1 MNENT
6 EIGAKVEAEKDVRVT
21 FNEQLRFRIKTFIL
35 RKPKTLAFKIPFA
48 YFVII
53 LLTVAFSA
61 LVLNRISENDAQQKI
76 NEASLQTITSIQTNV
91 NLMIENV
98 NNYSKMIFSDPNL
111 QNLLRQGNV
120 YANLQMQ
127 SKVSSYL
134 TNLMQAVPIIDSVY
148 IYDNSGHRFSV
159 GTQQWP
165 AFLEA
170 NVKDAPWYEQAL
182 NYKGRYLL
190 RLNGGDSNEKQA
202 GVGAVAENI
211 NNTVYTRADVK
222 ENKLQNSPH
231 HDSANKETIQNVI
244 NKDQGYEQLNREIH
258 ENENTSNMDS
268 KNTND
273 INNSQNVGRPPANGR
288 SLEMET
294 ENETEQGE
302 EKDKENENEKE
313 KEKEKV
319 VSFIRL
325 MRDLDDTSPL
335 GFLVMNIKE
344 KSIAQAYAN
353 LPASD
358 SFQVAILDEHQQI
371 IASNATTNT
380 ATNTMTN
387 AVKNAASTASSS
399 TSLAYTA
406 SSKSTAHTATPTATE
421 SEEAIP
427 SDASSSTAQKQAS
440 MQEILKTNQAK
451 LKQAFQEQP
460 SGVLTLHS
468 GGQEYAVT
476 YRSAGEDQWKYISMS
491 PYRATDTR
499 NTSLVLL
506 AFMLLAVNGSVFFIS
521 SFIISRSVIKPI
533 HKLLRSM
540 QKAPS
545 GNFRKVKVELN
556 SYEFEQLYSGYNQMI
571 EQIEQMLSRIIQE
584 QQTIRRAELNTLQAQ
599 IKPHFLYNTLDSI
612 TSLAMSGMNDK
623 VCEMLEALGSYYRLS
638 VSKGNEVITLREEVE
653 IVRHYLTIQQVRY
666 PGVFE
671 VQYDIDPE
679 CEQVLIPKLVLQ
691 PLVENSLYHGIRA
704 KGSSGIIRIQ
714 AQQSGDSI
722 TLTLTDDGAGMSE
735 EQVQQIQRTEKHN
748 FIRLVHDQ
756 SEPSSFSAPD
766 LTNLA
771 TLSSSFKFSSNPN
784 LASNSNVNQ
793 SFGLWGTMERLRIF
807 YDREDVLNLKS
818 VPGKGTTITIT
829 IPKGDVGSWNH

>member
-1 MNENT
+1 MSRKLNL
-6 EIGAKVEAEKDVRVT
+6 I
-21 FNEQLRFRIKTFIL
+21 LRLREFL
-35 RKPKTLAFKIPFA
+35 QRKPKTLAFKIPFA

-120 YANLQMQ
+120 YSNLQMQ

-190 RLNGGDSNEKQA
+190 RLNGGDSNEKEA

-222 ENKLQNSPH
+222 ENKRQNYPH
-231 HDSANKETIQNVI
+231 HESANKVTSKNS
-244 NKDQGYEQLNREIH
+244 NNNDRGTEQLNSEIH
-258 ENENTSNMDS
+258 ENENTNNMDS
-268 KNTND
+268 KNTNS
-273 INNSQNVGRPPANGR
+273 ITHSQNVGMPPANGR

-294 ENETEQGE
+294 EKETEQG
-302 EKDKENENEKE
+302 KEKE
-313 KEKEKV
+313 KKNESEKQKEKV

-387 AVKNAASTASSS
+387 AVKNADSTVSSS

-440 MQEILKTNQAK
+440 MQDILEANQAK
-451 LKQAFQEQP
+451 LKQAFQEQS

-468 GGQEYAVT
+468 GGQDYAVT

-506 AFMLLAVNGSVFFIS
+506 AFMLLAVNGSVFFVS

-653 IVRHYLTIQQVRY
+653 IVRHYLIIQQVRY

-671 VQYDIDPE
+671 VQYDIDPD

-714 AQQSGDSI
+714 AQQSGDSV
-722 TLTLTDDGAGMSE
+722 TLLLTDDGAGMSE

-756 SEPSSFSAPD
+756 SQPSSFSTCD

-771 TLSSSFKFSSNPN
+771 ALSNAFKSSSNPTP
-784 LASNSNVNQ
+784 ASNSNVNQ

>member
-1 MNENT
+1 M
-6 EIGAKVEAEKDVRVT
+6 
-21 FNEQLRFRIKTFIL
+21 LRIREFMQ

-120 YANLQMQ
+120 YSNLQMQ

-190 RLNGGDSNEKQA
+190 RLNGGDSNEKEA

-211 NNTVYTRADVK
+211 NNTVYTWADVK
-222 ENKLQNSPH
+222 ENKRQNSPNH
-231 HDSANKETIQNVI
+231 EFVNKVTSKNS
-244 NKDQGYEQLNREIH
+244 NNNDQGYEQLNREIH

-273 INNSQNVGRPPANGR
+273 INNSQNVGRTPANGK
-288 SLEMET
+288 SSEMET

-302 EKDKENENEKE
+302 EKDKENENKKE
-313 KEKEKV
+313 KQKEKV

-387 AVKNAASTASSS
+387 AVKNADSTSSS

-406 SSKSTAHTATPTATE
+406 SSKSTAHTATPTTTE

-440 MQEILKTNQAK
+440 MQEILEANQAK

-468 GGQEYAVT
+468 GGQDYAVT

-506 AFMLLAVNGSVFFIS
+506 AFMLLAVNGSVFFVS

-556 SYEFEQLYSGYNQMI
+556 SYEFQQLYSGYNQMI

-584 QQTIRRAELNTLQAQ
+584 QQTIRRVELNTLQAQ

-653 IVRHYLTIQQVRY
+653 IVRHYLIIQQVRY

-671 VQYDIDPE
+671 VQYDIEPD
-679 CEQVLIPKLVLQ
+679 CEQMMIPKLVLQ

-714 AQQSGDSI
+714 AQQSGDSV

-735 EQVQQIQRTEKHN
+735 EQVQQIQCTEKHK
-748 FIRLVHDQ
+748 FLRPVHDQ
-756 SEPSSFSAPD
+756 SQSS
-766 LTNLA
+766 
-771 TLSSSFKFSSNPN
+771 
-784 LASNSNVNQ
+784 SNVNA

>member
-1 MNENT
+1 ML
-6 EIGAKVEAEKDVRVT
+6 KRK
-21 FNEQLRFRIKTFIL
+21 FHLKFHLREFVQ

-120 YANLQMQ
+120 YSNLQTQ

-159 GTQQWP
+159 GTQEWP
-165 AFLEA
+165 TFLEA
-170 NVKDAPWYEQAL
+170 NVQDAPWYEQAL
-182 NYKGRYLL
+182 NYKGRYVL
-190 RLNGGDSNEKQA
+190 RLNGGKNEDD
-202 GVGAVAENI
+202 
-211 NNTVYTRADVK
+211 RP
-222 ENKLQNSPH
+222 NS
-231 HDSANKETIQNVI
+231 S
-244 NKDQGYEQLNREIH
+244 
-258 ENENTSNMDS
+258 
-268 KNTND
+268 
-273 INNSQNVGRPPANGR
+273 NNSGNEPHSEYSRQKSSRFSATV
-288 SLEMET
+288 
-294 ENETEQGE
+294 ENAEE
-302 EKDKENENEKE
+302 EKEEEEN
-313 KEKEKV
+313 V

-325 MRDLDDTSPL
+325 IRDLDDTAPL

-353 LPASD
+353 LSAPD
-358 SFQVAILDEHQQI
+358 SFQVAILDEHLQI
-371 IASNATTNT
+371 IATNSTSDATSNATSNASQNATTNNSI
-380 ATNTMTN
+380 NT
-387 AVKNAASTASSS
+387 ASTASAKYKALTATSGS
-399 TSLAYTA
+399 PASPELKESLASQGFT
-406 SSKSTAHTATPTATE
+406 SGTE
-421 SEEAIP
+421 
-427 SDASSSTAQKQAS
+427 KQTG
-440 MQEILKTNQAK
+440 MREILETNQAK
-451 LKQAFQEQP
+451 LKQAFQEHAFG
-460 SGVLTLHS
+460 SVTLHS
-468 GGQEYAVT
+468 GGQDYAVT

-499 NTSLVLL
+499 NKSLVLL

-545 GNFRKVKVELN
+545 GNFRKVQVELN

-571 EQIEQMLSRIIQE
+571 EQIEQMLRRMIQE

-671 VQYDIDPE
+671 VQYDIDSD
-679 CEQVLIPKLVLQ
+679 CAQVMIPKLVLQ

-704 KGSSGIIRIQ
+704 KGSPGMIRIE
-714 AQQSGDSI
+714 ARLTGDVVI
-722 TLTLTDDGAGMSE
+722 LTLTDDGVGMSE
-735 EQVQQIQRTEKHN
+735 EQVQQIQ
-748 FIRLVHDQ
+748 
-756 SEPSSFSAPD
+756 
-766 LTNLA
+766 LTALN
-771 TLSSSFKFSSNPN
+771 K
-784 LASNSNVNQ
+784 ASRPTANMNT

-807 YDREDVLNLKS
+807 YDREDGLQLES
-818 VPGKGTTITIT
+818 VIGKGTTITIT
-829 IPKGDVGSWNH
+829 IPKGEAASWNNNF

>member
-1 MNENT
+1 MSRKLNL
-6 EIGAKVEAEKDVRVT
+6 I
-21 FNEQLRFRIKTFIL
+21 LRLREFL
-35 RKPKTLAFKIPFA
+35 QRKPKTLAFKIPFA

-61 LVLNRISENDAQQKI
+61 LVLNRISENDAQEKI

-120 YANLQMQ
+120 YSNLQMQ

-202 GVGAVAENI
+202 GVGAVAENM

-222 ENKLQNSPH
+222 ENKRQNSPNH
-231 HDSANKETIQNVI
+231 EFVNKVTSKNS
-244 NKDQGYEQLNREIH
+244 NNNDRGTEQLNREIH
-258 ENENTSNMDS
+258 ENENTNNMDS

-273 INNSQNVGRPPANGR
+273 INNSQNVGMPPANGR

-294 ENETEQGE
+294 EKETEQGK
-302 EKDKENENEKE
+302 EKEKKNENEKQ
-313 KEKEKV
+313 KEKV

-387 AVKNAASTASSS
+387 AVKKAASTASS

-406 SSKSTAHTATPTATE
+406 SSKSTAHTATPTTTE

-468 GGQEYAVT
+468 GGQDYAVT

-653 IVRHYLTIQQVRY
+653 IVRHYLSIQQVRY

-671 VQYDIDPE
+671 VQYDIDPD
-679 CEQVLIPKLVLQ
+679 CEQVIIPKLVLQ

-704 KGSSGIIRIQ
+704 KSSSGIIRIQ
-714 AQQSGDSI
+714 AQQSGDSV
-722 TLTLTDDGAGMSE
+722 TLTLTDDGVGMSE

-771 TLSSSFKFSSNPN
+771 TPAINF
-784 LASNSNVNQ
+784 NVNA

-807 YDREDVLNLKS
+807 YDREDVLKLES
-818 VPGKGTTITIT
+818 VPGKGTIITIT

>member
-1 MNENT
+1 M
-6 EIGAKVEAEKDVRVT
+6 
-21 FNEQLRFRIKTFIL
+21 LRLREFMQ

-120 YANLQMQ
+120 YSNLQMQ

-190 RLNGGDSNEKQA
+190 RLNGGDSNEKEA
-202 GVGAVAENI
+202 GAGAVAENI

-222 ENKLQNSPH
+222 ENKRQNSPNH
-231 HDSANKETIQNVI
+231 EFVNKVTSKNS
-244 NKDQGYEQLNREIH
+244 NNNDQGYEQLNREIH

-273 INNSQNVGRPPANGR
+273 ITHSQNVGRPPANGR

-294 ENETEQGE
+294 EKDTGQG
-302 EKDKENENEKE
+302 KKKEN
-313 KEKEKV
+313 EKEKV

-371 IASNATTNT
+371 ITS
-380 ATNTMTN
+380 
-387 AVKNAASTASSS
+387 NAASTASSS

-406 SSKSTAHTATPTATE
+406 SSKSTAHIATQGSAA
-421 SEEAIP
+421 SEEVIT

-440 MQEILKTNQAK
+440 LQDILEANQAK
-451 LKQAFQEQP
+451 LKQAFQEEP

-468 GGQEYAVT
+468 GGQDYAVT

-671 VQYDIDPE
+671 VRYDIDPD

-714 AQQSGDSI
+714 AQQTGDSV

-735 EQVQQIQRTEKHN
+735 DQMQQIQRTEKHK
-748 FIRLVHDQ
+748 FLRPVHDQ
-756 SEPSSFSAPD
+756 SE
-766 LTNLA
+766 
-771 TLSSSFKFSSNPN
+771 
-784 LASNSNVNQ
+784 SNSNVNA

-807 YDREDVLNLKS
+807 YDREDVLNLES
-818 VPGKGTTITIT
+818 VPGKGTSITIT
-829 IPKGDVGSWNH
+829 IPKGDVGSWNR

>member
-1 MNENT
+1 MRR
-6 EIGAKVEAEKDVRVT
+6 KL
-21 FNEQLRFRIKTFIL
+21 QLKFHWRELIL
-35 RKPKTLAFKIPFA
+35 RKPRTLAFKIPFA
-48 YFVII
+48 YFVVI
-53 LLTVAFSA
+53 LVTVAFSA

-91 NLMIENV
+91 NLMMENV

-120 YANLQMQ
+120 YSNLQTQ

-170 NVKDAPWYEQAL
+170 KVEDASWYEQAL
-182 NYKGRYLL
+182 KYKGRYLL
-190 RLNGGDSNEKQA
+190 RLNGGDNDNDDDKIE
-202 GVGAVAENI
+202 AE
-211 NNTVYTRADVK
+211 VVPEDSPSHEYT
-222 ENKLQNSPH
+222 
-231 HDSANKETIQNVI
+231 NKETSRSLGN
-244 NKDQGYEQLNREIH
+244 NDQDNEQRDRNHH
-258 ENENTSNMDS
+258 ES
-268 KNTND
+268 
-273 INNSQNVGRPPANGR
+273 NSQNIGSINIQKENGPPAFGTNA
-288 SLEMET
+288 
-294 ENETEQGE
+294 EQEKGE
-302 EKDKENENEKE
+302 EKNNE

-358 SFQVAILDEHQQI
+358 SFQVAILDEHQRV
-371 IASNATTNT
+371 IATNAAANVARNT
-380 ATNTMTN
+380 ATNTPST
-387 AVKNAASTASSS
+387 AVASKSTVPPALTSSIQSTSSPASAELFASSASTA
-399 TSLAYTA
+399 A
-406 SSKSTAHTATPTATE
+406 
-421 SEEAIP
+421 
-427 SDASSSTAQKQAS
+427 AQKQAG
-440 MQEILKTNQAK
+440 MQEILQANQAR
-451 LKQAFQEQP
+451 LSQAFQEQP
-460 SGVLTLHS
+460 TGVVTLHS
-468 GGQEYAVT
+468 GGLDYAVT
-476 YRSAGEDQWKYISMS
+476 YLSAGEDQWKYISMS

-499 NTSLVLL
+499 NKSLVLL
-506 AFMLLAVNGSVFFIS
+506 ALMLLGVNGSVFFIS

-556 SYEFEQLYSGYNQMI
+556 SSEFEQLYSGYNQMI
-571 EQIEQMLSRIIQE
+571 EQIEQMLKRIIQE
-584 QQTIRRAELNTLQAQ
+584 QQTIRRVELNTLQAQ

-638 VSKGNEVITLREEVE
+638 VSKGNEVITLHEEVE

-666 PGVFE
+666 PGIFE
-671 VQYDIDPE
+671 VKYDIAPD
-679 CEQVLIPKLVLQ
+679 CERVMMPKLVLQ

-704 KGSSGIIRIQ
+704 KGSPGIIRIQ
-714 AQQSGDSI
+714 ARQSADAVI
-722 TLTLTDDGAGMSE
+722 VTLTDDGVGMSV
-735 EQVQQIQRTEKHN
+735 EQVQQIQHSEQHNSVWPMPKPPHSSTMIVRDLSHDLHPIDSRNDLTVLNAPFAPENLKKLNFQSNLANCGKDSSSIRT
-748 FIRLVHDQ
+748 
-756 SEPSSFSAPD
+756 SFASTSAPTSD
-766 LTNLA
+766 V
-771 TLSSSFKFSSNPN
+771 
-784 LASNSNVNQ
+784 NVNA

-807 YDREDVLNLKS
+807 YDREDVMKLES
-818 VPGKGTTITIT
+818 EPGKGTTITIT
-829 IPKGDVGSWNH
+829 IPRGEGASWNY

>member
-1 MNENT
+1 MRR
-6 EIGAKVEAEKDVRVT
+6 KL
-21 FNEQLRFRIKTFIL
+21 QLKFHWREL
-35 RKPKTLAFKIPFA
+35 MQRKPRTLAFKIPFA

-91 NLMIENV
+91 NLMMENV

-120 YANLQMQ
+120 YSNLQIQ
-127 SKVSSYL
+127 SKVSAYL

-170 NVKDAPWYEQAL
+170 KVEDAPWYEQAL
-182 NYKGRYLL
+182 KYKGRYLL
-190 RLNGGDSNEKQA
+190 RLNGGDSSEYE
-202 GVGAVAENI
+202 VESV
-211 NNTVYTRADVK
+211 TV
-222 ENKLQNSPH
+222 
-231 HDSANKETIQNVI
+231 ANKETDRSPN
-244 NKDQGYEQLNREIH
+244 NNDQGIGQPDQNNRDNNSRNIGENSSPKGNGPPTVGMNAEQEYEQEKDNQQ
-258 ENENTSNMDS
+258 ENERDA
-268 KNTND
+268 
-273 INNSQNVGRPPANGR
+273 GR
-288 SLEMET
+288 EV
-294 ENETEQGE
+294 
-302 EKDKENENEKE
+302 DKERI
-313 KEKEKV
+313 

-358 SFQVAILDEHQQI
+358 SFQVAILDEHQRV
-371 IASNATTNT
+371 IATNAATNVARNT
-380 ATNTMTN
+380 ATNT
-387 AVKNAASTASSS
+387 ASTAVASKSAVPSALTSSIQS
-399 TSLAYTA
+399 TSSPA
-406 SSKSTAHTATPTATE
+406 SAESFASPASTAA
-421 SEEAIP
+421 
-427 SDASSSTAQKQAS
+427 AQKQAG
-440 MQEILKTNQAK
+440 MQEILQANQAR
-451 LKQAFQEQP
+451 LSQAFQEQP
-460 SGVLTLHS
+460 SGVVTLHS
-468 GGQEYAVT
+468 GGQDYAVT
-476 YRSAGEDQWKYISMS
+476 YLSAGENQWKYISMS

-499 NTSLVLL
+499 NKSLVLL
-506 AFMLLAVNGSVFFIS
+506 ALMLLAVNGSVFFIS

-556 SYEFEQLYSGYNQMI
+556 SSEFEQLYSGYNQMI
-571 EQIEQMLSRIIQE
+571 EQIEQMLKRIIQE

-638 VSKGNEVITLREEVE
+638 VSKGNEVIPLHEEVE

-671 VQYDIDPE
+671 VQYDIDPD
-679 CEQVLIPKLVLQ
+679 CERVMMPKLVLQ

-704 KGSSGIIRIQ
+704 KGSPGMMRIQ
-714 AQQSGDSI
+714 ARQSADAV
-722 TLTLTDDGAGMSE
+722 TLTLTDDGVGMSG
-735 EQVQQIQRTEKHN
+735 EQLQQIQRSEKQKS
-748 FIRLVHDQ
+748 FWPMLKPSQ
-756 SEPSSFSAPD
+756 SGTNSSIQASSVSTSASKSD
-766 LTNLA
+766 A
-771 TLSSSFKFSSNPN
+771 
-784 LASNSNVNQ
+784 NVNA
-793 SFGLWGTMERLRIF
+793 SFGLWGTMERLRIY
-807 YDREDVLNLKS
+807 YDREDVMKLES
-818 VPGKGTTITIT
+818 EPGKGTTITIT
-829 IPKGDVGSWNH
+829 IPKGEGAPWNH

>member
-1 MNENT
+1 MSRKLNLM
-6 EIGAKVEAEKDVRVT
+6 
-21 FNEQLRFRIKTFIL
+21 LRLREFMQ

-120 YANLQMQ
+120 YSNLQMQ

-190 RLNGGDSNEKQA
+190 RLNGGEGNEKEA
-202 GVGAVAENI
+202 GVGAVAENM
-211 NNTVYTRADVK
+211 NNTAYKQADVK
-222 ENKLQNSPH
+222 ENKRQNAPNHEFASQVTSKNSNNNDQGNEQSNRENH
-231 HDSANKETIQNVI
+231 ENNNSMDSENI
-244 NKDQGYEQLNREIH
+244 NKITH
-258 ENENTSNMDS
+258 
-268 KNTND
+268 
-273 INNSQNVGRPPANGR
+273 SQYVGRPLANDR
-288 SLEMET
+288 HLEMEIEKDT
-294 ENETEQGE
+294 GQGKETEQG
-302 EKDKENENEKE
+302 KE

-358 SFQVAILDEHQQI
+358 SFQVAILDEHLQI
-371 IASNATTNT
+371 IASNATTDT
-380 ATNTMTN
+380 ATNTMRN
-387 AVKNAASTASSS
+387 AVKNAASTASS
-399 TSLAYTA
+399 TSLAYTI

-421 SEEAIP
+421 LEEAIP
-427 SDASSSTAQKQAS
+427 SDTSSSTAQKQAS
-440 MQEILKTNQAK
+440 MQEILAANRAK

-468 GGQEYAVT
+468 GGQDYAVT

-506 AFMLLAVNGSVFFIS
+506 AFMLLAVNGSVFFVS

-638 VSKGNEVITLREEVE
+638 VSKGNEVITLGEEVE

-671 VQYDIDPE
+671 VKYDIDPD

-714 AQQSGDSI
+714 AQQSGESI

-748 FIRLVHDQ
+748 FIRPVQEQ
-756 SEPSSFSAPD
+756 SE
-766 LTNLA
+766 
-771 TLSSSFKFSSNPN
+771 
-784 LASNSNVNQ
+784 SNSNVNA

-807 YDREDVLNLKS
+807 YDRKDVLNLKS
-818 VPGKGTTITIT
+818 VVGKGTTITIT
-829 IPKGDVGSWNH
+829 IPKGDVGTWDH

>member
-1 MNENT
+1 
-6 EIGAKVEAEKDVRVT
+6 
-21 FNEQLRFRIKTFIL
+21 
-35 RKPKTLAFKIPFA
+35 
-48 YFVII
+48 
-53 LLTVAFSA
+53 
-61 LVLNRISENDAQQKI
+61 
-76 NEASLQTITSIQTNV
+76 
-91 NLMIENV
+91 
-98 NNYSKMIFSDPNL
+98 
-111 QNLLRQGNV
+111 
-120 YANLQMQ
+120 
-127 SKVSSYL
+127 
-134 TNLMQAVPIIDSVY
+134 
-148 IYDNSGHRFSV
+148 
-159 GTQQWP
+159 
-165 AFLEA
+165 
-170 NVKDAPWYEQAL
+170 
-182 NYKGRYLL
+182 
-190 RLNGGDSNEKQA
+190 
-202 GVGAVAENI
+202 
-211 NNTVYTRADVK
+211 
-222 ENKLQNSPH
+222 
-231 HDSANKETIQNVI
+231 
-244 NKDQGYEQLNREIH
+244 
-258 ENENTSNMDS
+258 
-268 KNTND
+268 
-273 INNSQNVGRPPANGR
+273 
-288 SLEMET
+288 
-294 ENETEQGE
+294 
-302 EKDKENENEKE
+302 
-313 KEKEKV
+313 
-319 VSFIRL
+319 
-325 MRDLDDTSPL
+325 
-335 GFLVMNIKE
+335 MNIKE

-387 AVKNAASTASSS
+387 AVKKAASTASS

-406 SSKSTAHTATPTATE
+406 SSKSTAHTATPTTTE

-468 GGQEYAVT
+468 GGQDYAVT

-653 IVRHYLTIQQVRY
+653 IVRHYLSIQQVRY

-671 VQYDIDPE
+671 VQYDIDPD
-679 CEQVLIPKLVLQ
+679 CEQVIIPKLVLQ

-704 KGSSGIIRIQ
+704 KSSSGIIRIQ
-714 AQQSGDSI
+714 AQQSGDSV
-722 TLTLTDDGAGMSE
+722 TLTLTDDGVGMSE

-771 TLSSSFKFSSNPN
+771 TPAINF
-784 LASNSNVNQ
+784 NVNA

-807 YDREDVLNLKS
+807 YDREDVLKLES
-818 VPGKGTTITIT
+818 VPGKGTIITIT

>member
-1 MNENT
+1 M
-6 EIGAKVEAEKDVRVT
+6 
-21 FNEQLRFRIKTFIL
+21 LRLREFVQ

-120 YANLQMQ
+120 YSNLQMQ

-231 HDSANKETIQNVI
+231 HDSANKETIQNMI

-273 INNSQNVGRPPANGR
+273 ITHSQNVGRPPANGR

-294 ENETEQGE
+294 EKDTGQG
-302 EKDKENENEKE
+302 KKKENE

-371 IASNATTNT
+371 ITS
-380 ATNTMTN
+380 
-387 AVKNAASTASSS
+387 NAASTASSS

-406 SSKSTAHTATPTATE
+406 SSKSTAHIATQGSAA
-421 SEEAIP
+421 SEEVIT

-440 MQEILKTNQAK
+440 LQDILEANQAK
-451 LKQAFQEQP
+451 LKQAFQEEP

-468 GGQEYAVT
+468 GGQDYAVT

-671 VQYDIDPE
+671 VRYDIDPD

-714 AQQSGDSI
+714 AQQTGDSV

-735 EQVQQIQRTEKHN
+735 DQMQQIQRTEKHK
-748 FIRLVHDQ
+748 FLRPVHDQ
-756 SEPSSFSAPD
+756 SQPSSFSTRD

-771 TLSSSFKFSSNPN
+771 TLSNAFKSSSNPTP
-784 LASNSNVNQ
+784 ASNSNVNA

-829 IPKGDVGSWNH
+829 IPKGDVGSWNR

>member
-1 MNENT
+1 MLKRKINLNF
-6 EIGAKVEAEKDVRVT
+6 R
-21 FNEQLRFRIKTFIL
+21 LREL
-35 RKPKTLAFKIPFA
+35 MQRKPKTLAFKIPFA
-48 YFVII
+48 YFVVI

-91 NLMIENV
+91 YLMIENV

-120 YANLQMQ
+120 YSNLQTQ
-127 SKVSSYL
+127 SKVSAYL

-159 GTQQWP
+159 GTQEWP

-190 RLNGGDSNEKQA
+190 RLNGGENEDKRENSNIPA
-202 GVGAVAENI
+202 TGEN
-211 NNTVYTRADVK
+211 TEK
-222 ENKLQNSPH
+222 EN
-231 HDSANKETIQNVI
+231 
-244 NKDQGYEQLNREIH
+244 
-258 ENENTSNMDS
+258 
-268 KNTND
+268 
-273 INNSQNVGRPPANGR
+273 
-288 SLEMET
+288 
-294 ENETEQGE
+294 
-302 EKDKENENEKE
+302 
-313 KEKEKV
+313 V

-344 KSIAQAYAN
+344 KSIAQAYVN
-353 LPASD
+353 LSAPD
-358 SFQVAILDEHQQI
+358 SFQVAILDEHLQV
-371 IASNATTNT
+371 IASNA
-380 ATNTMTN
+380 
-387 AVKNAASTASSS
+387 ASTKSEASM
-399 TSLAYTA
+399 
-406 SSKSTAHTATPTATE
+406 
-421 SEEAIP
+421 SEF
-427 SDASSSTAQKQAS
+427 QKQAG
-440 MQEILKTNQAK
+440 MQEILQANQAR
-451 LKQAFQEQP
+451 LSQAFQEQP
-460 SGVLTLHS
+460 SGVVTLHS
-468 GGQEYAVT
+468 GGQDYAVT
-476 YRSAGEDQWKYISMS
+476 YLSAGEDQWKYVSMS

-499 NTSLVLL
+499 NKSLVLL
-506 AFMLLAVNGSVFFIS
+506 ALMLLAVNGSVFFIS

-556 SYEFEQLYSGYNQMI
+556 SSEFEQLYSGYNQMI
-571 EQIEQMLSRIIQE
+571 EQIEQMLKRIIQE

-638 VSKGNEVITLREEVE
+638 VSKGNEVITLHEEVE

-671 VQYDIDPE
+671 VQYDIDPD
-679 CEQVLIPKLVLQ
+679 CERVMMPKLVLQ

-704 KGSSGIIRIQ
+704 KGSPGMMRIQ
-714 AQQSGDSI
+714 ARQSADAV
-722 TLTLTDDGAGMSE
+722 TLTLTDDGVGMSG
-735 EQVQQIQRTEKHN
+735 EQLQQIQRSEKQKS
-748 FIRLVHDQ
+748 FWPMLKPSQ
-756 SEPSSFSAPD
+756 SGTNSSIQASSVSTSASKSD
-766 LTNLA
+766 V
-771 TLSSSFKFSSNPN
+771 
-784 LASNSNVNQ
+784 NVNA
-793 SFGLWGTMERLRIF
+793 SFGLWGTMERLRIY
-807 YDREDVLNLKS
+807 YDREDVMRLES
-818 VPGKGTTITIT
+818 EPGKGTTITIT
-829 IPKGDVGSWNH
+829 IPKGEGAPWNH

>member
-1 MNENT
+1 MEGLMLKRKINLNF
-6 EIGAKVEAEKDVRVT
+6 R
-21 FNEQLRFRIKTFIL
+21 LREL
-35 RKPKTLAFKIPFA
+35 MQRKPKTLAFKIPFA
-48 YFVII
+48 YFVVI

-91 NLMIENV
+91 YLMIENV

-120 YANLQMQ
+120 YSNLQTQ
-127 SKVSSYL
+127 SKVSAYL

-159 GTQQWP
+159 GTQEWP

-190 RLNGGDSNEKQA
+190 RLNGGENEDKRENSNIPA
-202 GVGAVAENI
+202 TGEN
-211 NNTVYTRADVK
+211 TEK
-222 ENKLQNSPH
+222 EN
-231 HDSANKETIQNVI
+231 
-244 NKDQGYEQLNREIH
+244 
-258 ENENTSNMDS
+258 
-268 KNTND
+268 
-273 INNSQNVGRPPANGR
+273 
-288 SLEMET
+288 
-294 ENETEQGE
+294 
-302 EKDKENENEKE
+302 
-313 KEKEKV
+313 V

-344 KSIAQAYAN
+344 KSIAQAYVN
-353 LPASD
+353 LSAPD
-358 SFQVAILDEHQQI
+358 SFQVAILDEHLQV
-371 IASNATTNT
+371 IAT
-380 ATNTMTN
+380 
-387 AVKNAASTASSS
+387 NAASTKSEASM
-399 TSLAYTA
+399 
-406 SSKSTAHTATPTATE
+406 
-421 SEEAIP
+421 SEF
-427 SDASSSTAQKQAS
+427 QKQAG
-440 MQEILKTNQAK
+440 MQEILQANQAR
-451 LKQAFQEQP
+451 LSQAFQEQP
-460 SGVLTLHS
+460 SGVVTLHS
-468 GGQEYAVT
+468 GGQDYAVT
-476 YRSAGEDQWKYISMS
+476 YLSAGEDQWKYVSMS

-499 NTSLVLL
+499 NKSLVLL
-506 AFMLLAVNGSVFFIS
+506 ALMLLAVNGSVFFIS

-556 SYEFEQLYSGYNQMI
+556 SSEFEQLYSGYNQMI
-571 EQIEQMLSRIIQE
+571 EQIEQMLKRIIQE

-638 VSKGNEVITLREEVE
+638 VSKGNEVITLHEEVE

-671 VQYDIDPE
+671 VQYDIDPD
-679 CEQVLIPKLVLQ
+679 CERVMMPKLVLQ

-704 KGSSGIIRIQ
+704 KGSPGMMRIQ
-714 AQQSGDSI
+714 ARQSADAV
-722 TLTLTDDGAGMSE
+722 TLTLTDDGVGMSG
-735 EQVQQIQRTEKHN
+735 EQLQQIQRSEKQKS
-748 FIRLVHDQ
+748 FWPMLKPSQ
-756 SEPSSFSAPD
+756 SGTNSSIQASSVSTSASKSD
-766 LTNLA
+766 V
-771 TLSSSFKFSSNPN
+771 
-784 LASNSNVNQ
+784 NVNA
-793 SFGLWGTMERLRIF
+793 SFGLWGTMERLRIY
-807 YDREDVLNLKS
+807 YDREDVMRLES
-818 VPGKGTTITIT
+818 EPGKGTTITIT
-829 IPKGDVGSWNH
+829 IPKGEGAPWNH

>member
-1 MNENT
+1 M
-6 EIGAKVEAEKDVRVT
+6 
-21 FNEQLRFRIKTFIL
+21 Q
-35 RKPKTLAFKIPFA
+35 RKPRTLAFKIPFA

-91 NLMIENV
+91 NLMMENV

-120 YANLQMQ
+120 YSNLQTQ
-127 SKVSSYL
+127 SKVSAYL

-159 GTQQWP
+159 GTQEWP

-182 NYKGRYLL
+182 KYKGRYLL
-190 RLNGGDSNEKQA
+190 RLNGGDSSENE
-202 GVGAVAENI
+202 VESVTVADKETNRSSKNNDRGIVQPGRSNRDNNSGNIGENSSP
-211 NNTVYTRADVK
+211 K
-222 ENKLQNSPH
+222 GNSPP
-231 HDSANKETIQNVI
+231 AVGMNA
-244 NKDQGYEQLNREIH
+244 EQE
-258 ENENTSNMDS
+258 D
-268 KNTND
+268 
-273 INNSQNVGRPPANGR
+273 
-288 SLEMET
+288 
-294 ENETEQGE
+294 
-302 EKDKENENEKE
+302 DKERI
-313 KEKEKV
+313 

-358 SFQVAILDEHQQI
+358 SFQVAILDEHQRV
-371 IASNATTNT
+371 IATNAATNLAGNT
-380 ATNTMTN
+380 ATNT
-387 AVKNAASTASSS
+387 ASQASTA
-399 TSLAYTA
+399 A
-406 SSKSTAHTATPTATE
+406 
-421 SEEAIP
+421 
-427 SDASSSTAQKQAS
+427 AQKQAG
-440 MQEILKTNQAK
+440 MQEILQANQAR
-451 LKQAFQEQP
+451 LSQAFQEQP
-460 SGVLTLHS
+460 SGVVTLHS
-468 GGQEYAVT
+468 GGQDYAVT
-476 YRSAGEDQWKYISMS
+476 YLSAGGNQWKYISMS

-499 NTSLVLL
+499 NKSLVLL
-506 AFMLLAVNGSVFFIS
+506 ALMLLAVNGSVFFIS

-556 SYEFEQLYSGYNQMI
+556 SSEFEQLYSGYNQMI
-571 EQIEQMLSRIIQE
+571 EQIEQMLKRIIQE

-612 TSLAMSGMNDK
+612 TSLAMSGLNDK

-638 VSKGNEVITLREEVE
+638 VSKGNEVITLHEEVE

-671 VQYDIDPE
+671 VQYDIDPG
-679 CEQVLIPKLVLQ
+679 CERVMIPKLVLQ

-704 KGSSGIIRIQ
+704 KGSSGMIRIQ
-714 AQQSGDSI
+714 ARQSADAV
-722 TLTLTDDGAGMSE
+722 TLTLTDDGVGMSE
-735 EQVQQIQRTEKHN
+735 EQMQQIQRSEKQRS
-748 FIRLVHDQ
+748 FWPMLKPSQ
-756 SEPSSFSAPD
+756 SGTNSSIQDSSVSTSASKSD
-766 LTNLA
+766 A
-771 TLSSSFKFSSNPN
+771 
-784 LASNSNVNQ
+784 NVNA
-793 SFGLWGTMERLRIF
+793 SFGLWGTMERLRIY
-807 YDREDVLNLKS
+807 YDREDVMKLES
-818 VPGKGTTITIT
+818 ESGKGTTITIT
-829 IPKGDVGSWNH
+829 IPKGEGAPWNH

>member
-1 MNENT
+1 M
-6 EIGAKVEAEKDVRVT
+6 
-21 FNEQLRFRIKTFIL
+21 Q
-35 RKPKTLAFKIPFA
+35 RKPRTLAFKIPFA

-91 NLMIENV
+91 NLMMENV

-120 YANLQMQ
+120 YSNLQTQ
-127 SKVSSYL
+127 SKVSAYL

-170 NVKDAPWYEQAL
+170 KVEDAPWYEQAL
-182 NYKGRYLL
+182 KYKGRYLL
-190 RLNGGDSNEKQA
+190 RLNGGDSSENEVESVTVADKETNRSSKNNDQGIGQPGRNNRDNNSGNIGENSSPKGNVPPA
-202 GVGAVAENI
+202 VGMNAEQE
-211 NNTVYTRADVK
+211 YEQEK
-222 ENKLQNSPH
+222 ENQ
-231 HDSANKETIQNVI
+231 Q
-244 NKDQGYEQLNREIH
+244 
-258 ENENTSNMDS
+258 ENERDA
-268 KNTND
+268 
-273 INNSQNVGRPPANGR
+273 GR
-288 SLEMET
+288 EV
-294 ENETEQGE
+294 
-302 EKDKENENEKE
+302 DKER
-313 KEKEKV
+313 V

-358 SFQVAILDEHQQI
+358 SFQVAILDEHQRV
-371 IASNATTNT
+371 IATNAAANVARNT
-380 ATNTMTN
+380 ATNTP
-387 AVKNAASTASSS
+387 SP
-399 TSLAYTA
+399 AYTA
-406 SSKSTAHTATPTATE
+406 A
-421 SEEAIP
+421 
-427 SDASSSTAQKQAS
+427 AQKQAG
-440 MQEILKTNQAK
+440 MQEILQANQAR
-451 LKQAFQEQP
+451 LSQAFQEQP
-460 SGVLTLHS
+460 SGVVTLHS
-468 GGQEYAVT
+468 GGQDYAVT
-476 YRSAGEDQWKYISMS
+476 YLSVGEDQWKYISMS

-499 NTSLVLL
+499 NKSLVLL
-506 AFMLLAVNGSVFFIS
+506 ALMLLAVNGSVFFIS

-556 SYEFEQLYSGYNQMI
+556 SSEFEQLYSGYNQMI
-571 EQIEQMLSRIIQE
+571 EQIEQMLKRIIQE

-623 VCEMLEALGSYYRLS
+623 VCELLEALGSYYRLS
-638 VSKGNEVITLREEVE
+638 VSKGNEVITLHEEVE

-671 VQYDIDPE
+671 VQYDIDPG
-679 CEQVLIPKLVLQ
+679 CERVMMPKLVLQ

-704 KGSSGIIRIQ
+704 KGSPGMMRIQ
-714 AQQSGDSI
+714 ARQSADAV
-722 TLTLTDDGAGMSE
+722 TLTLTDDGVGMSG
-735 EQVQQIQRTEKHN
+735 EQLQQIQRSEKQRS
-748 FIRLVHDQ
+748 FWPMLKPSQ
-756 SEPSSFSAPD
+756 SGTNSSIQASSVSTSASKSKSD
-766 LTNLA
+766 A
-771 TLSSSFKFSSNPN
+771 
-784 LASNSNVNQ
+784 NVNA
-793 SFGLWGTMERLRIF
+793 SFGLWGTMERLRIY
-807 YDREDVLNLKS
+807 YDREDVMKLES
-818 VPGKGTTITIT
+818 EPGKGTTITIT
-829 IPKGDVGSWNH
+829 IPKGEGAPWNH

>member
-1 MNENT
+1 M
-6 EIGAKVEAEKDVRVT
+6 
-21 FNEQLRFRIKTFIL
+21 LRIREFMQ

-76 NEASLQTITSIQTNV
+76 NESSLQTITSIQTNV

-120 YANLQMQ
+120 YSNLQIQ

-182 NYKGRYLL
+182 KYKGRYLL
-190 RLNGGDSNEKQA
+190 RLNGGNSNEKEA
-202 GVGAVAENI
+202 GVGVLAENI
-211 NNTVYTRADVK
+211 NNTVYTRTDVK
-222 ENKLQNSPH
+222 ENKLRNSPH
-231 HDSANKETIQNVI
+231 HESN
-244 NKDQGYEQLNREIH
+244 G
-258 ENENTSNMDS
+258 NMDS
-268 KNTND
+268 KN
-273 INNSQNVGRPPANGR
+273 S
-288 SLEMET
+288 
-294 ENETEQGE
+294 
-302 EKDKENENEKE
+302 EKGQ
-313 KEKEKV
+313 EKV

-353 LPASD
+353 LPASE

-371 IASNATTNT
+371 IATNSTTHTTTLVSTETEEGT
-380 ATNTMTN
+380 A
-387 AVKNAASTASSS
+387 
-399 TSLAYTA
+399 
-406 SSKSTAHTATPTATE
+406 P
-421 SEEAIP
+421 
-427 SDASSSTAQKQAS
+427 DAPSSTAQKQVG
-440 MQEILKTNQAK
+440 MQEILESNQAE
-451 LKQAFQEQP
+451 LTQAFQKQP

-468 GGQEYAVT
+468 GGQDYAVT

-491 PYRATDTR
+491 PYRATDIR
-499 NTSLVLL
+499 STSLVLL
-506 AFMLLAVNGSVFFIS
+506 AFILLAVNGTVFFVS

-545 GNFRKVKVELN
+545 GNFRKIKVELN

-571 EQIEQMLSRIIQE
+571 EQIEQMLTRIIQE

-666 PGVFE
+666 PDVFE
-671 VQYDIDPE
+671 VQYDIDPD
-679 CEQVLIPKLVLQ
+679 CEQVVIPKLVLQ

-704 KGSSGIIRIQ
+704 KGSPGIIRIQ
-714 AQQSGDSI
+714 ALQTSDAVTI
-722 TLTLTDDGAGMSE
+722 LLTDDGVGMSE
-735 EQVQQIQRTEKHN
+735 EQVQQIQRTEKQK
-748 FIRLVHDQ
+748 FIRAASNQ
-756 SEPSSFSAPD
+756 SMSGSFSARD
-766 LTNLA
+766 LTNITNQA
-771 TLSSSFKFSSNPN
+771 NPSDSFKIDSTSR
-784 LASNSNVNQ
+784 LDSDSTSNVNT

-807 YDREDVLNLKS
+807 YDRADVLKLES

>member
-1 MNENT
+1 MKRKINLNF
-6 EIGAKVEAEKDVRVT
+6 R
-21 FNEQLRFRIKTFIL
+21 LREL
-35 RKPKTLAFKIPFA
+35 MQRKPKTLAFKIPFA
-48 YFVII
+48 YFVVI

-91 NLMIENV
+91 YLMIENV

-120 YANLQMQ
+120 YSNLQTQ
-127 SKVSSYL
+127 SKVSAYL

-159 GTQQWP
+159 GTQEWP

-190 RLNGGDSNEKQA
+190 RLNGGENEDKRENSNIPA
-202 GVGAVAENI
+202 TGEN
-211 NNTVYTRADVK
+211 TEK
-222 ENKLQNSPH
+222 EN
-231 HDSANKETIQNVI
+231 
-244 NKDQGYEQLNREIH
+244 
-258 ENENTSNMDS
+258 
-268 KNTND
+268 
-273 INNSQNVGRPPANGR
+273 
-288 SLEMET
+288 
-294 ENETEQGE
+294 
-302 EKDKENENEKE
+302 
-313 KEKEKV
+313 V

-344 KSIAQAYAN
+344 KSIAQAYVN
-353 LPASD
+353 LSAPD
-358 SFQVAILDEHQQI
+358 SFQVAILDEHLQV
-371 IASNATTNT
+371 IAT
-380 ATNTMTN
+380 
-387 AVKNAASTASSS
+387 NAASTKSEASM
-399 TSLAYTA
+399 
-406 SSKSTAHTATPTATE
+406 
-421 SEEAIP
+421 SEF
-427 SDASSSTAQKQAS
+427 QKQAG
-440 MQEILKTNQAK
+440 MQEILQANQAR
-451 LKQAFQEQP
+451 LSQAFQEQP
-460 SGVLTLHS
+460 SGVVTLHS
-468 GGQEYAVT
+468 GGQDYAVT
-476 YRSAGEDQWKYISMS
+476 YLSAGEDQWKYVSMS

-499 NTSLVLL
+499 NKSLVLL
-506 AFMLLAVNGSVFFIS
+506 ALMLLAVNGSVFFIS

-556 SYEFEQLYSGYNQMI
+556 SSEFEQLYSGYNQMI
-571 EQIEQMLSRIIQE
+571 EQIEQMLKRIIQE

-638 VSKGNEVITLREEVE
+638 VSKGNEVITLHEEVE

-671 VQYDIDPE
+671 VQYDIDPD
-679 CEQVLIPKLVLQ
+679 CERVMMPKLVLQ

-704 KGSSGIIRIQ
+704 KGSPGMMRIQ
-714 AQQSGDSI
+714 ARQSADAV
-722 TLTLTDDGAGMSE
+722 TLTLTDDGVGMSG
-735 EQVQQIQRTEKHN
+735 EQLQQIQRSEKQKS
-748 FIRLVHDQ
+748 FWPMLKPSQ
-756 SEPSSFSAPD
+756 SGTNSSIQASSVSTSASKSD
-766 LTNLA
+766 V
-771 TLSSSFKFSSNPN
+771 
-784 LASNSNVNQ
+784 NVNA
-793 SFGLWGTMERLRIF
+793 SFGLWGTMERLRIY
-807 YDREDVLNLKS
+807 YDREDVMRLES
-818 VPGKGTTITIT
+818 EPGKGTTITIT
-829 IPKGDVGSWNH
+829 IPKGEGAPWNH

>member
-1 MNENT
+1 M
-6 EIGAKVEAEKDVRVT
+6 
-21 FNEQLRFRIKTFIL
+21 LRLREFMQ

-76 NEASLQTITSIQTNV
+76 NESSLQTITSIQTNV

-120 YANLQMQ
+120 YSNLQMQ

-182 NYKGRYLL
+182 KYKGRYLL
-190 RLNGGDSNEKQA
+190 RLNGGDSNEKET
-202 GVGAVAENI
+202 GVGALTENI

-222 ENKLQNSPH
+222 ESKLRNFPH
-231 HDSANKETIQNVI
+231 HESANNETIKNMI
-244 NKDQGYEQLNREIH
+244 NKGQGTEQFNRENH
-258 ENENTSNMDS
+258 ENNKNMDS
-268 KNTND
+268 KNTN
-273 INNSQNVGRPPANGR
+273 NLTNSQNVGRLPANGE
-288 SLEMET
+288 SSEMKT
-294 ENETEQGE
+294 EKEKEQDKV
-302 EKDKENENEKE
+302 KDNEKE
-313 KEKEKV
+313 KQKEKV

-358 SFQVAILDEHQQI
+358 SFQVAILDEHQRI
-371 IASNATTNT
+371 IATNSTTHTTTNMTTDATT
-380 ATNTMTN
+380 AK
-387 AVKNAASTASSS
+387 VSTASS
-399 TSLAYTA
+399 TSLASIA
-406 SSKSTAHTATPTATE
+406 SAKSTAHITTLVSTE
-421 SEEAIP
+421 SEEGTAP
-427 SDASSSTAQKQAS
+427 DAPSSTAQKQVG
-440 MQEILKTNQAK
+440 MQEILESNQAE
-451 LKQAFQEQP
+451 LTQAFQKQP

-468 GGQEYAVT
+468 GGQDYAVT
-476 YRSAGEDQWKYISMS
+476 YHSAGEDQWKYISMS

-499 NTSLVLL
+499 STSFVLL
-506 AFMLLAVNGSVFFIS
+506 AFILLAVNGSVFFVS

-545 GNFRKVKVELN
+545 GNFRKIKVELN

-571 EQIEQMLSRIIQE
+571 EQIEQMLTRIIQE

-653 IVRHYLTIQQVRY
+653 IVSHYLTIQQVRY

-671 VQYDIDPE
+671 VQYDTDPD
-679 CEQVLIPKLVLQ
+679 CEHMMIPKLVLQ

-704 KGSSGIIRIQ
+704 KGSPGIICIQ
-714 AQQSGDSI
+714 ARQSRDAVTI
-722 TLTLTDDGAGMSE
+722 TLTDDGVGMSE
-735 EQVQQIQRTEKHN
+735 EQVQQIQRTEKQKI
-748 FIRLVHDQ
+748 IRPASNQ
-756 SEPSSFSAPD
+756 SMSGSFSARD
-766 LTNLA
+766 LTNITNQA
-771 TLSSSFKFSSNPN
+771 NPSNSFK
-784 LASNSNVNQ
+784 LASTSRAVSNSTSNVNT

-807 YDREDVLNLKS
+807 YDREDVLKLES

-829 IPKGDVGSWNH
+829 IPKEGASWNH